1 MIEVRNLY
9 KTYKPK
15 KGKAVEALKNIS
27 LKFEDKGLVFILG
40 KSGSGKS
47 TLLNM
52 LGGLDKF
59 DAGEIIIKGKSSS
72 DFTQSDFDSYRNTF
86 IGFIFQEYNI
96 LNDFTVGAN
105 IALSME
111 LQGKKPT
118 KEALNSILD
127 EVDLTGFASRKPNE
141 LSGGQKQRVA
151 IARALIK
158 NPEIIMADEP
168 TGALDSNT
176 GKQVFDTLKK
186 LSKDKLVIVVSHD
199 REFAE
204 QYGDRVIELADGE
217 IISDIKKYVAKAS
230 SVSDGIDI
238 IEDKLIHIKSGYELT
253 ENDLKMIND
262 YLKQNTDSDSFISI
276 DSKTN
281 DDIRHA
287 AKIDDSGNREAF
299 HDTTDESLDIPDYSP
314 DDFKLIRSRLPLH
327 NSLKMALGSLK
338 KKPFRLIMTI
348 ILSTVAFTLFGLVN
362 TMSTYDPVK
371 SGTDSIIDSNVNYT
385 AFTKEVANNDYGTT
399 YYTQQL
405 LTDDDVD
412 RISKKFPKLTF
423 NKVISPMTADLTIE
437 NLFNT
442 DAIHADNYSTYY
454 TTMFSGV
461 VHATDSTLSD
471 MDYKIT
477 GRLPEKDN
485 EVAITSIAAE
495 SFIKAGY
502 RKDEKQEK
510 AIDIKLESDLIGKT
524 LSLSLCGYKE
534 FTITG
539 IIDTGYD
546 GDRYSEYKEEH
557 LDSTLSL
564 KDYIML
570 SEKNVVD
577 AYSYHT
583 MLFTSENIFNEIA
596 DSNIGVLC
604 HGDSYGVN
612 FYDNTVN
619 YNWYDVS
626 YLAEYRIINDTI
638 KSNMVLFDESKEL
651 GPTDIVIPLSLI
663 AGNADASLTGK
674 LFGTIQNN
682 GSTLTEENIAAIKTA
697 IIENMDSLKSFPI
710 TMECGSSANEWNYTT
725 KTMNVAGVYVDI
737 DSQYYRLAILHDGF
751 FKEANISDD
760 GKYKAI
766 IADMPSDKNA
776 VTEIVKYSLDNGVKD
791 MRYPLNNCTSY
802 MVSNVNDIISTIK
815 PVFLYTGIFFAV
827 FAALMLMNFITTSIS
842 YKKREIGILRA
853 VGARGTDVFKIF
865 FNESLIIAL
874 INWLLSIIV
883 TGVIVL
889 IINTTC
895 RSTYTLSIT
904 ILHFGIIQ
912 LILMLIISTG
922 VAFIASFIPV
932 YKVSKK
938 KPIEVIRKN

>member
-186 LSKDKLVIVVSHD
+186 LSEDKLVIVVSHD

-281 DDIRHA
+281 DDIRRA

-385 AFTKEVANNDYGTT
+385 AFTKEVNSDGSFYE
-399 YYTQQL
+399 QQL

-437 NLFNT
+437 NLFNS
-442 DAIHADNYSTYY
+442 DAINADSYFNYYI
-454 TTMFSGV
+454 TMFSGV
-461 VHATDSTLSD
+461 VHVTDSTLSD

-477 GRLPEKDN
+477 GRLPENDN

-510 AIDIKLESDLIGKT
+510 AIDIKLETDLIGKT
-524 LSLSLCGYKE
+524 LSLSLGGYKE

-546 GDRYSEYKEEH
+546 VDRYSEYKEAHSEE
-557 LDSTLSL
+557 SLSL
-564 KDYIML
+564 KDYMMI

-583 MLFTSENIFNEIA
+583 MLFTSENIFNEIS
-596 DSNIGVLC
+596 DSNIGVESN
-604 HGDSYGVN
+604 GSSYSTN
-612 FYDNTVN
+612 FYDNSVN
-619 YNWYDVS
+619 NNWYNIN
-626 YLAEYRIINDTI
+626 YLAEYRMINDTI
-638 KSNMVLFDESKEL
+638 KSNIILFDESKEL
-651 GPTDIVIPLSLI
+651 GPTDIVIPVSLL
-663 AGNADASLTGK
+663 AGNADASLNAK
-674 LFGTIQNN
+674 IFGNIHDN
-682 GSTLTEENIAAIKTA
+682 GSALTEENIAAIKTA
-697 IIENMDSLKSFPI
+697 ITENMDSLKSFPI
-710 TMECGSSANEWNYTT
+710 MMECGSASNGWNFTS

-737 DSQYYRLAILHDGF
+737 DSQYYGLAILHDGF

-776 VTEIVKYSLDNGVKD
+776 VTDIVKYSLDNGVKD

-895 RSTYTLSIT
+895 RSTYNLSIT

>member
-186 LSKDKLVIVVSHD
+186 LSEDKLVIVVSHD

-281 DDIRHA
+281 DDIRRA

-371 SGTDSIIDSNVNYT
+371 SGTDSIIDSSVNYT
-385 AFTKEVANNDYGTT
+385 AFTKEVNSDGSFYE
-399 YYTQQL
+399 QQL

-437 NLFNT
+437 NLFNS
-442 DAIHADNYSTYY
+442 DAINADSYFNYYI
-454 TTMFSGV
+454 TMFSGV
-461 VHATDSTLSD
+461 VHVTDSTLSD

-477 GRLPEKDN
+477 GRLPENDN

-510 AIDIKLESDLIGKT
+510 AIDIKLETDLIGKT
-524 LSLSLCGYKE
+524 LSLSLGGYKE

-546 GDRYSEYKEEH
+546 VDRYSEYKEAHSEE
-557 LDSTLSL
+557 SLSL
-564 KDYIML
+564 KDYMMI

-583 MLFTSENIFNEIA
+583 MLFTSENIFNEIS
-596 DSNIGVLC
+596 DSNIGVESN
-604 HGDSYGVN
+604 GSSYSTN
-612 FYDNTVN
+612 FYDNSVN
-619 YNWYDVS
+619 NNWYNIN
-626 YLAEYRIINDTI
+626 YLAEYRMINDTI
-638 KSNMVLFDESKEL
+638 KSNIILFDESKEL
-651 GPTDIVIPLSLI
+651 GPTDIVIPVSLL
-663 AGNADASLTGK
+663 AGNADASLNAK
-674 LFGTIQNN
+674 IFGNIHDN
-682 GSTLTEENIAAIKTA
+682 GSALTEENIAAIKTA
-697 IIENMDSLKSFPI
+697 ITENMDSLKSFPI
-710 TMECGSSANEWNYTT
+710 MMECGSASNGWNFTS

-737 DSQYYRLAILHDGF
+737 DTPYYGLAILHDGF
-751 FKEANISDD
+751 FKEAGISDD
-760 GKYKAI
+760 GKYKTV
-766 IADMPSDKNA
+766 IADMPSDRSA
-776 VTEIVKYSLDNGVKD
+776 ITEIVKYSLDNGVKD

-895 RSTYTLSIT
+895 RSTYNLSIT

>member
-281 DDIRHA
+281 DDIRRA

-327 NSLKMALGSLK
+327 NSLKMAFGSLK

-385 AFTKEVANNDYGTT
+385 AFTKEVNSDGSFYE
-399 YYTQQL
+399 QQL

-437 NLFNT
+437 NLFNS
-442 DAIHADNYSTYY
+442 DAINADSYFNYYI
-454 TTMFSGV
+454 TMFSGV
-461 VHATDSTLSD
+461 VHVTNSTLSD

-477 GRLPEKDN
+477 GRLPENDN

-546 GDRYSEYKEEH
+546 VDRYSEYKEAHSEE
-557 LDSTLSL
+557 SLSL
-564 KDYIML
+564 KDYMMI

-583 MLFTSENIFNEIA
+583 MLFTSENIFNEIS
-596 DSNIGVLC
+596 DSNIGVESN
-604 HGDSYGVN
+604 GSSYSTN
-612 FYDNTVN
+612 FYDNSVN
-619 YNWYDVS
+619 NNWYNIN
-626 YLAEYRIINDTI
+626 YLAEYRMINDTI
-638 KSNMVLFDESKEL
+638 KSNIILFDESKEL
-651 GPTDIVIPLSLI
+651 GPTDIVIPVSLL
-663 AGNADASLTGK
+663 AGNADASLNAK
-674 LFGTIQNN
+674 IFGNIHDN
-682 GSTLTEENIAAIKTA
+682 GSALTEENIAAIKTA
-697 IIENMDSLKSFPI
+697 ITENMDSLKSFPI
-710 TMECGSSANEWNYTT
+710 MMECGSASNGWNFTS

-737 DSQYYRLAILHDGF
+737 DTPYYGLAILHDGF

-766 IADMPSDKNA
+766 IADMPSDRSA
-776 VTEIVKYSLDNGVKD
+776 ITDIVKYSLDNGVKD

-895 RSTYTLSIT
+895 RSTYNLSIT